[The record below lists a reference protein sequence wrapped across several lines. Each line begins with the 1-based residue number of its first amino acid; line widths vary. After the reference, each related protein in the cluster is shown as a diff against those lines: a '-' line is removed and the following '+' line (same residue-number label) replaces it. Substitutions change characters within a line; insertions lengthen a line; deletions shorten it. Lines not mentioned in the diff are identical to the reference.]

1 MHWEENIMII
11 ENELVPCISADEIDE
26 PAPCVYGPAPEY
38 DEDLDTCVPDENDIV
53 EKKDAQE

>member
-1 MHWEENIMII
+1 MII

-38 DEDLDTCVPDENDIV
+38 DDEDLDTCVPDENDII
-53 EKKDAQE
+53 EKKDAQR